1 MKDLSFELRYA
12 LRDPISNNWLYER
25 SRQLFYRRGVG
36 RALRK
41 NEKHFLLQL
50 ELFFMPKILVIAF
63 KKLKKTRPGVEIGRG
78 FFVILHFNIL
88 IPRTDLRTEVLSSHI
103 IDTSI
108 LSTHVLLYYAMIMRI
123 YVTKLCYYWFKR
135 HLPKDFSRV

>member
-12 LRDPISNNWLYER
+12 LRDSISNNWLYER
-25 SRQLFYRRGVG
+25 SRQLFYRRGVC

-88 IPRTDLRTEVLSSHI
+88 IPRTDLRTEVLFIFMHTNYLVKSQYI
-103 IDTSI
+103 FIRVI
-108 LSTHVLLYYAMIMRI
+108 LDAYQ
-123 YVTKLCYYWFKR
+123 KR
-135 HLPKDFSRV
+135 R

>member
-103 IDTSI
+103 IDTCPPI
-108 LSTHVLLYYAMIMRI
+108 LTQ
-123 YVTKLCYYWFKR
+123 
-135 HLPKDFSRV
+135 